1 MPTLILNNMMIM
13 NKIVDNF
20 VEKVKDYLIE
30 KNINVVELS
39 KQLNIPNKTLYS
51 WLDKTRVPKID
62 SIWLVADLLS
72 VSIDYLVGREK

>member
-62 SIWLVADLLS
+62 SIWLVADLLG